1 MPNDMVFLELYLHVC
16 TVDVSAKPI
25 HIYIYTYIFL
35 EAYFIEIL
43 FTHHL
48 LLIFI
53 THIFNS
59 FHFVT
64 HANLNSQENFFI

>member
-1 MPNDMVFLELYLHVC
+1 MPNDMVFLELYLHVY
-16 TVDVSAKPI
+16 TVDVSTKPI
-25 HIYIYTYIFL
+25 YIFL

-43 FTHHL
+43 FIHHL

-53 THIFNS
+53 SHISNS